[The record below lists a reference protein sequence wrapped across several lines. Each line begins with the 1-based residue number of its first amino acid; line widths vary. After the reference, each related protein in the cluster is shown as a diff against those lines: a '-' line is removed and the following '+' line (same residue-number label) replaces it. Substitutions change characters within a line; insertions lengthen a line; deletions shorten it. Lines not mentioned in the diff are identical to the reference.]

1 MINHYFCATFVDEM
15 NSFVEK
21 IADCVSCRHLFAVG
35 DRVVVALSGGADSV
49 ALLSALTR
57 LGHDCVAAHCNFHLR
72 GVESDRDEAHARCV
86 AERLGA
92 KFVVEHFDTSGY
104 AAENK
109 ISIEMACRDLRYEWF
124 GRLCQEV
131 GAKVIAV
138 AHHADDNIE
147 TFMLNLF
154 RGTGIAG
161 LRGMR
166 YSRPLAE
173 GSDINVV
180 RPMLDICRTEVEA
193 YLSAEG
199 LDYVTDSTNLEN
211 DFMRNRIRNIVLPA
225 IEKGFPDAKHG
236 IATTMANLTEDYG
249 LNVSALS
256 RYINDCFDEKSGRLR
271 LLLINDLSI
280 AKAVTAAVASR
291 YGFSRQQALD
301 MTQTHQSGCRFESKK
316 AIAVVDRG
324 GIVFTMRDAVPDAL
338 DEVELQLP
346 GETYLPDGIV
356 IETKF
361 VTRDEVEFTR
371 DGSTVYFDGDVLNE
385 VSPLKMRR
393 WQEGDRFRP
402 FGMIG
407 SRLLSDVFTDLKLN
421 EMEKR
426 SVWLLTDCV
435 ERILWIAGIRAS
447 NHFPITSTTLS
458 IIRIRVIK

>member
-1 MINHYFCATFVDEM
+1 M

-57 LGHDCVAAHCNFHLR
+57 LGYDCVAAHCNFHLR
-72 GVESDRDEAHARCV
+72 GDESDRDEAFARSM

-92 KFVVEHFDTSGY
+92 KFVVEHFEAKEY
-104 AAENK
+104 ASANK
-109 ISIEMACRDLRYEWF
+109 ISIEMACRELRYEWF
-124 GRLCQEV
+124 GRVCAEV
-131 GAKVIAV
+131 GSKVVAV
-138 AHHADDNIE
+138 AHHADDNVE
-147 TFMLNLF
+147 TFLLNLF

-161 LRGMR
+161 LKGMR
-166 YSRPLAE
+166 YSRPLVD
-173 GSDINVV
+173 GGDINVV
-180 RPMLDICRTEVEA
+180 RPMLDVSRSDVET

-211 DFMRNRIRNIVLPA
+211 DFMRNRIRNVVLPT
-225 IEKGFPDAKHG
+225 IEKEFPDAKQG
-236 IATTMANLTEDYG
+236 IATTIANLADDYA

-256 RYINDCFDEKSGRLR
+256 RYINECFDEKTGRLR

-301 MTQTHQSGCRFESKK
+301 MTQTHQPGCRFESKK
-316 AIAVVDRG
+316 AIAVVDRA
-324 GIVFTMRDAVPDAL
+324 GIVFTMRDAMPNAL
-338 DEVELQLP
+338 EMVELRLP
-346 GETYLPDGIV
+346 GETYLPDGV
-356 IETKF
+356 VVEAKF

-407 SRLLSDVFTDLKLN
+407 SRLLSDVFSDLKLN

-447 NHFPITSTTLS
+447 NHFIITPTTS
-458 IIRIRVIK
+458 RIVRIRIVK